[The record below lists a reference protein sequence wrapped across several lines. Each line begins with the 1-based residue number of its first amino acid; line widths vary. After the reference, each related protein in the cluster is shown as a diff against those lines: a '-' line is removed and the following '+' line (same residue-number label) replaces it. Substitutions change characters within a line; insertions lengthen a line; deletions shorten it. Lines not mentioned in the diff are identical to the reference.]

1 MGAYWGCYRG
11 ARARASIQDF
21 DAILFDDRIGQHF
34 MRDGFD
40 VRLRLLA
47 RGSTGQ
53 RDFEELALTDFGD
66 GGEPEAVER
75 RAHGLALRVEN
86 GGLRSYEYA
95 SFHGNSNYRMAGG
108 RSASGQHFDSLARSR
123 QTQQAL
129 VESHEHRVVSMGQM
143 QKVCVRHLVM
153 AEQAAA
159 HRAARDGWQTVE
171 VHV

>member
-11 ARARASIQDF
+11 ARARPSIQDF

-53 RDFEELALTDFGD
+53 RDFEELALTHFGD

-95 SFHGNSNYRMAGG
+95 SFHGNSNYRMAGSVPG
-108 RSASGQHFDSLARSR
+108 GRQPASRSAVLTVRDNRGSLL
-123 QTQQAL
+123 TF
-129 VESHEHRVVSMGQM
+129 
-143 QKVCVRHLVM
+143 
-153 AEQAAA
+153 
-159 HRAARDGWQTVE
+159 T
-171 VHV
+171 

>member
-11 ARARASIQDF
+11 ARARPSIQDF

-53 RDFEELALTDFGD
+53 RDFEELALTHFGD

-95 SFHGNSNYRMAGG
+95 SFHGTPIIA
-108 RSASGQHFDSLARSR
+108 
-123 QTQQAL
+123 
-129 VESHEHRVVSMGQM
+129 
-143 QKVCVRHLVM
+143 C
-153 AEQAAA
+153 
-159 HRAARDGWQTVE
+159 RAACVLLMDGGGGERRVRLKASRLRQVLPFVTG
-171 VHV
+171 HAHPRRIAAG